1 MTHLERFSR
10 FQHKEIPMSKLAPV
24 FSKEQWE
31 FLAAIEALGQPVHIS
46 VAGELVPLNPGP
58 FLELIRQAKRVG
70 WLEQTEPDTYR
81 LSADLPERIKGRLKE
96 ISNPEFLAR
105 LVKRVDQLGLR
116 GRLHPASLSGLL
128 RRAGLDYEAAVLE
141 NDLAQAALQK
151 GDFVSACNHIEEA
164 VSCLARVRGHAEAEA
179 LFVSTVLDL
188 SNLRLRLGRNLD
200 GVPTLLRQARDAAEG
215 LGDRRSRALADLY
228 MGRFSYFSHNLD
240 DALGALVSGLD
251 EVEELGDEDILAQ
264 SAEFVGLYYF
274 LQGMYKEAIKH
285 FARAM
290 LSDHSKKS
298 GPVSA
303 FLSYTFGYCAAYLGL
318 FNQAIG
324 VFNYNWLSYRKK
336 SEPGPAAL
344 FRSALGITLLMTGK
358 KRQALH
364 HLQGAYEDSRRIQ
377 NSRSLLLAQA
387 GLSYFH
393 FLEGRIEESTRILF
407 QSLTEA
413 AEADFAVRQYS
424 FPWILEQYYEFQQ
437 LDSRLQAP
445 FFSLD
450 REITRILSGPNIH
463 LRGVAHRILAK
474 EALKRSDELAR
485 VRSDLATSERYLK
498 RSGDPV
504 ELAKTRI
511 LMAQVELKANDRA
524 KAASLACKA
533 RAGISTCDKALFPDE
548 LKALIGDK
556 PGQPAARVRV
566 EVIERLLEMM
576 EDFIPSTNLDELLSR
591 VAAVSAKF
599 HGAESC
605 GLFWFPDPDSNRDPE
620 LRATYNLSP
629 EEVKEPGFR
638 ANMKMIIQCFRRN
651 KPLVARRQAGS
662 EDDLGLDTRTTLCL
676 PFEVSGRVQ
685 GVLYHTNSY
694 IGDGF
699 EIIDPTV
706 LQRISRQMGAYIERI
721 WEYSRLMEK
730 KMMMTAVR
738 FAPMEREKDKQ
749 IITQD
754 RGMIELLSQAE
765 RVADSEASVLI
776 LGETGVGKGLLAQR
790 LHEMSPRSR
799 GPFVVVDLT
808 TIPESLVESELFGHE
823 KGAFTGADRQKQGR
837 LELAHQGTLFIDE
850 VGETPLFVQTKLL
863 RVIQD
868 KSFVRIG
875 GTRAL
880 VSDFRLLVATNRNL
894 AEEVNSGR
902 FREDLFYRLNVV
914 PITIPP
920 LRERGQDMVLLARH
934 FLNYYAW
941 KHKRPGLEISP
952 EDEAALTGYPWPG
965 NVRELQNVIERA
977 VLLARGERMELNL
990 PQPSKPAP
998 VDPFSDTPTADE
1010 LFRRYMKFILQK
1022 TGGKLSGP
1030 GGAAELLGMKRTTL
1044 YSRITAVQDKLKLRF
1059 GH

>member
-1 MTHLERFSR
+1 MPQDTPKFS
-10 FQHKEIPMSKLAPV
+10 Q
-24 FSKEQWE
+24 EQWE
-31 FLAAIEALGQPVHIS
+31 FLAAIEALGQPVHIR
-46 VAGELVPLNPGP
+46 VAGELVPLKPGP
-58 FLELIRQAKRVG
+58 FLQLIRTAKALG
-70 WLEQTEPDTYR
+70 WLEETEADTYC
-81 LSADLPERIKGRLKE
+81 LSRDLPERIKARLKE

-105 LVKRVDQLGLR
+105 LLKRVDQLGLS
-116 GRLHPASLSGLL
+116 GRLNPASLSGLL
-128 RRAGLDYEAAVLE
+128 RRAGRDYEAAVLE
-141 NDLAQAALQK
+141 NDLAQTAIQEN
-151 GDFVSACNHIEEA
+151 DFVSASNHIEEA
-164 VSCLARVRGHAEAEA
+164 VSCLSRLRGQPEAEA
-179 LFVSTVLDL
+179 LFVSAVLDL

-200 GVPTLLRQARDAAEG
+200 GVPTLLRDARDAAEE

-228 MGRFSYFSHNLD
+228 MGRFSYFSYNLD
-240 DALGALVSGLD
+240 DALSALVSGLD

-274 LQGMYKEAIKH
+274 LQGMYREAIKH
-285 FARAM
+285 FERAM
-290 LSDHSKKS
+290 LSAHSKKR
-298 GPVSA
+298 GPFSA

-324 VFNYNWLSYRKK
+324 IFNYNWLSYRKK
-336 SEPGPAAL
+336 SEPSPAAL
-344 FRSALGITLLMTGK
+344 FRSALGITLLMAGK

-364 HLQGAYEDSRRIQ
+364 HLQGAYEESRCIQ

-393 FLEGRIEESTRILF
+393 FLEGRIEESRRILF
-407 QSLTEA
+407 QSVNEA

-437 LDSRLQAP
+437 SGSSLQAP
-445 FFSLD
+445 YFSFD
-450 REITRILSGPNIH
+450 REIDRIISGPNIH

-474 EALKRSDELAR
+474 EAMSRSDEWAA
-485 VRSDLATSERYLK
+485 VRSNLETSERYLK
-498 RSGDPV
+498 RSGNPV
-504 ELAKTRI
+504 ELAKTRAM
-511 LMAQVELKANDRA
+511 MAQVELKAGDRA

-533 RAGISTCDKALFPDE
+533 RAGISVSDESLFPDE
-548 LKALIGDK
+548 IKVLIGEK
-556 PGQPAARVRV
+556 AGQPAARVRV

-605 GLFWFPDPDSNRDPE
+605 GLFWFPDPNSDRDPE

-638 ANMKMIIQCFRRN
+638 ANLKMITQAFRRN
-651 KPLVARRQAGS
+651 KPLVARREAGS
-662 EDDLGLDTRTTLCL
+662 EDDLGLDMRTALCL

-699 EIIDPTV
+699 DIIDPTV

-730 KMMMTAVR
+730 KMVMTAVR

-749 IITQD
+749 VITQD

-765 RVADSEASVLI
+765 RVADSEASILI

-808 TIPESLVESELFGHE
+808 TIPETLVESELFGHE

-837 LELAHQGTLFIDE
+837 IELAHQGTLFIDE
-850 VGETPLFVQTKLL
+850 VGETPWFVQTKLL

-894 AEEVNSGR
+894 AEEVSSGR

-941 KHKRPGLEISP
+941 KHKRPGLELSP
-952 EDEAALTGYPWPG
+952 EDEAALTGYHWPG

-977 VLLARGERMELNL
+977 VLLAKEGRVELTL
-990 PQPSKPAP
+990 PRESKALPA
-998 VDPFSDTPTADE
+998 DPFFDTPTADE
-1010 LFRRYMKFILQK
+1010 LFRRYLNFILQK

-1030 GGAAELLGMKRTTL
+1030 GGAAQLLGMKRTTL
-1044 YSRITAVQDKLKLRF
+1044 YSRMKKLGLA
-1059 GH
+1059 